1 LLAALAA
8 GVVLGVLGPIKVV
21 HAADVASP
29 LEGENFATKPAGTV
43 VVNDTTL
50 YSGGQALK
58 FTSDVRASTNVN
70 CTAVCDVVLMARGGQ
85 SGGSPTFSV
94 NGAPAQAITNSGAPV
109 AYTFD
114 VNLPAGG
121 ATVSVT
127 AGNARTG
134 HNAFLDVASF
144 PASDGGGG
152 TTTPNPNLLTANQ
165 SSFETTQD
173 IWAQGIW
180 AYWDTAHSY
189 DTTQSQQGST
199 SVKMDITSE
208 MVADA
213 HGWHGVILG
222 ADAGGTDTL
231 PANTQVVGSAYV
243 KAPAG
248 KTIYAAVRSGTTG
261 GSYLGEGSM
270 GTITANGSWQRITTP
285 PATFNQD
292 FKPGMH
298 VITNDAQDAFS
309 FNVDGAKVEQ
319 GSTVTDWSV
328 GTGGGGAPAQCADG
342 LDNDGDGKIDYP
354 NDPGCTSA
362 TDDSETDPVGGT
374 DPVFVGAG
382 DIASCASTGDEATAN
397 LLDDIVAKAPST
409 TTVFTTGD
417 DAYESGTA
425 TEFTSCYNPTWGRH
439 QARTRPTVGNHEYY
453 STANASGYFG
463 YFGSILSAAGDT
475 GQGYYSYDLGSWHM
489 IALNSN
495 CSFVACAAG
504 STQEQWLK
512 ADLTAHPNAC
522 TLAYWH
528 HPRFSSKLSSGGNS
542 SMKPFWDAL
551 YAAKAEVVLNGHV
564 HNYERFAPQ
573 TPSGGAD
580 PAQGIREFV
589 VGTGGKSL
597 NTFTNNGVANSQV
610 RYASAYGVLKLTLHP
625 TSYDWQFVTAP
636 GGTVADSGSG
646 SCHS

>member
-1 LLAALAA
+1 MMRQSETMRAASRLLLSHPIVCLFAALAA
-8 GVVLGVLGPIKVV
+8 VVVVGVLGPIKVV
-21 HAADVASP
+21 HAADVTV
-29 LEGENFATKPAGTV
+29 EGENFAKPPGTT
-43 VVNDTTL
+43 VVNDTL
-50 YSGGQALK
+50 FSEGKALK
-58 FTSDVRASTNVN
+58 FTADVTASHTDTVT
-70 CTAVCDVVLMARGGQ
+70 CSTPCDVVLMARAGQ
-85 SGGSPTFSV
+85 SGGRPSFSV
-94 NGAPAQAITNSGAPV
+94 NGSTPQPITTSNQVAPEP
-109 AYTFD
+109 YTFM
-114 VNLPAGG
+114 NLPAG
-121 ATVSVT
+121 SNEIRVT
-127 AGNARTG
+127 ASGTGTG
-134 HNAFLDVASF
+134 HNAFLDVAKF
-144 PASDGGGG
+144 PADSGGGG
-152 TTTPNPNLLTANQ
+152 TP
-165 SSFETTQD
+165 
-173 IWAQGIW
+173 
-180 AYWDTAHSY
+180 
-189 DTTQSQQGST
+189 
-199 SVKMDITSE
+199 
-208 MVADA
+208 
-213 HGWHGVILG
+213 
-222 ADAGGTDTL
+222 
-231 PANTQVVGSAYV
+231 SA
-243 KAPAG
+243 A
-248 KTIYAAVRSGTTG
+248 
-261 GSYLGEGSM
+261 
-270 GTITANGSWQRITTP
+270 
-285 PATFNQD
+285 
-292 FKPGMH
+292 
-298 VITNDAQDAFS
+298 
-309 FNVDGAKVEQ
+309 
-319 GSTVTDWSV
+319 
-328 GTGGGGAPAQCADG
+328 CADR
-342 LDNDGDGKIDYP
+342 LDNDGDGKTDYP
-354 NDPGCTSA
+354 DDLGCLSPTDND
-362 TDDSETDPVGGT
+362 ETDPAGGT

-382 DIASCASTGDEATAN
+382 DIASCASTGDEATAK
-397 LLDDIVAKAPST
+397 LLDDIVAGAPST
-409 TTVFTTGD
+409 TTVFTAGD
-417 DAYESGTA
+417 DAYQSGTA
-425 TEFTSCYNPTWGRH
+425 SEFTNCYNPTWGRH